1 MYCVLTYVDVI
12 GGHST
17 QQVKSEGDTVQA
29 VDAADTEI
37 FTKLS
42 THQLSEK
49 GAYILCIMYIYP
61 YKYVV
66 KLTTY
71 VYVYVHTTLY
81 IHTYVFLH
89 IQACM
94 YVTM

>member
-1 MYCVLTYVDVI
+1 MYLDVV

-49 GAYILCIMYIYP
+49 GAYIHSYVCSYIRS
-61 YKYVV
+61 
-66 KLTTY
+66 
-71 VYVYVHTTLY
+71 YVHTS
-81 IHTYVFLH
+81 I
-89 IQACM
+89 
-94 YVTM
+94 